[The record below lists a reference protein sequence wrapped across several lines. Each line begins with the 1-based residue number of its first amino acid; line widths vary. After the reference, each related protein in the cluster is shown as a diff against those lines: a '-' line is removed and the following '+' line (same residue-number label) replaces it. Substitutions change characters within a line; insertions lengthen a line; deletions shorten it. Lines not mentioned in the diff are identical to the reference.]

1 MQILRSLTFSG
12 KICDKIN
19 LKFIKA
25 YTAIARFPHGNKE
38 LLKKWIQA
46 MRREDWQP
54 SRSDRI
60 CEKHFLPSDY
70 QYPQDLP
77 YSRTLSRRYLKR
89 GALPSV
95 FNFPEHLNKKHCPR
109 QPPKK
114 RSSDGQVPSSR
125 KPSKVPKQH
134 HDDHPYSS
142 KLLPRKLKARYE
154 KKLKQKNK
162 TVKNLRKKM

>member
-1 MQILRSLTFSG
+1 
-12 KICDKIN
+12 
-19 LKFIKA
+19 
-25 YTAIARFPHGNKE
+25 
-38 LLKKWIQA
+38 

-70 QYPQDLP
+70 QYPRNLP
-77 YSRTLSRRYLKR
+77 YSRTLSRRFLKR
-89 GALPSV
+89 DAVPSV

-114 RSSDGQVPSSR
+114 RSSDEQVSPSC

-134 HDDHPYSS
+134 HNDHPYSN
-142 KLLPRKLKARYE
+142 KLSPRKLKARYE

-162 TVKNLRKKM
+162 TIKNLRKKNLRQEKKICDLISKLHAYQLLSEELSVTLNESFGHFDDHFNQK